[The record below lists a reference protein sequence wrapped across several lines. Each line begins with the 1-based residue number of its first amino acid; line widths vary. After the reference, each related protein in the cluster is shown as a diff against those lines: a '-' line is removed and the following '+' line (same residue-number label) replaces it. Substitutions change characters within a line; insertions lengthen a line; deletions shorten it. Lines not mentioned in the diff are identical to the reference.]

1 MRNRLLAVTGAVA
14 AVVVASLAQVLVA
27 DHRTPW
33 GDPDLQGVW
42 TGTTPTPL
50 ERPLDG
56 GKVLLTD
63 KDVDDL
69 EQELAQR
76 FEVNR
81 GGGNDPNN
89 LTGSYNAFWQDRGRA
104 IKGRSSLIVDPPD
117 GRLPPLTPEGLA
129 IKAARP
135 APGGSG
141 AADGPEDR
149 NEGERCLHW
158 ERLINGGVNQHYRIV
173 QAPGYVAI
181 NMERLHDNRI
191 IRLDGRPHLPQDVRQ
206 WNGDSVGHWE
216 GATLVVDTTNF
227 TDAKRDPVGS
237 SKNLHLVERFT
248 RVDENTISYEATV
261 DDPTTWTRPWKLALP
276 LLKEPEG
283 TVGIFEY
290 ACHEGNY
297 GLVGI
302 LGGARAQEKTA
313 KGAAKK
319 GKQDSKFRRHVE

>member
-1 MRNRLLAVTGAVA
+1 MRNRLLALIGVLA
-14 AVVVASLAQVLVA
+14 AVVVVSLAQALA
-27 DHRTPW
+27 KDHRTPW

-56 GKVLLTD
+56 RKVLLTD
-63 KDVDDL
+63 KDVDEL
-69 EQELAQR
+69 EQELARR

-89 LTGSYNAFWQDRGRA
+89 LTGSYNSFWQDRGRA
-104 IKGRSSLIVDPPD
+104 IKGRSSLILDPPD

-129 IKAARP
+129 MRAAR
-135 APGGSG
+135 AALGVSG
-141 AADGPEDR
+141 PADGPEDR
-149 NEGERCLHW
+149 SEGERCLHW

-173 QAPGYVAI
+173 QAPGYVAM

-227 TDAKRDPVGS
+227 TDAKRDSVGS
-237 SKNLHLVERFT
+237 SKNLNLVERFT
-248 RVDENTISYEATV
+248 RVDENTINYEAMV

-276 LLKEPEG
+276 LAREPEG

-302 LGGARAQEKTA
+302 LSGARAQEKAAKGTA
-313 KGAAKK
+313 KTGRQ
-319 GKQDSKFRRHVE
+319 GSR